1 MNKLNFTEAIKAIK
15 TGKNFS
21 IFIHIS
27 PDGDC
32 VGSAKSVEYLLKS
45 LGKETHIICEDEPS
59 FDSKFLC
66 EQFEDSLE
74 VVENSDTLICVDVSG
89 LSRVGKYGEYL
100 KNTQKPLIVFD
111 HHIPQDD
118 FGTIV
123 CRDSNKSSATEIIYD
138 LLQEMKFDI
147 TPELANYLYAGISS
161 DTGCFVQANTTE
173 STLKAAAHLMELG
186 ADTQKINYE
195 LFIKRPENYID
206 ISMLAYKNLK
216 IYGDKLSLVTIKYNT
231 YKKFIDLNTFYL
243 IDALK
248 FYPTDALVIVTQKDK
263 NTVKLSTRSRN
274 YNVQELCAHFGG
286 GGHKHA
292 SGATFEGNFKKTIK
306 EIKKIV
312 LGSK

>member
-1 MNKLNFTEAIKAIK
+1 MNKLNFKEAINAIEK
-15 TGKNFS
+15 GKVFS

-32 VGSAKSVEYLLKS
+32 VGAAKSVEYILKTM
-45 LGKETHIICEDEPS
+45 GKESHIICEDETS
-59 FDSKFLC
+59 FSTRFLC
-66 EQFEDSLE
+66 EEFEDSEDILE
-74 VVENSDTLICVDVSG
+74 KSDTIICVDVSG
-89 LSRVGKYGEYL
+89 LSRVGKYGEFL

-123 CRDSNKSSATEIIYD
+123 CRDSDKSSATEIIYD
-138 LLQEMKFDI
+138 LVIDMKLDI

-186 ADTQKINYE
+186 ADTQKINLE
-195 LFIKRPENYID
+195 QFVKRPDNYID
-206 ISMLAYKNLK
+206 IAKLAYKNLQVF
-216 IYGDKLSLVTIKYNT
+216 GDKLSLVTIKYST
-231 YKKFIDLNTFYL
+231 YKKFVDLNTFYL

-248 FYPTDALVIVTQKDK
+248 FYPTDALVIVTQKNK
-263 NTVKLSTRSRN
+263 RTIKLNARSRN

-292 SGATFEGNFKKTIK
+292 SGATFEGNFKKVIK

-312 LGSK
+312 LES